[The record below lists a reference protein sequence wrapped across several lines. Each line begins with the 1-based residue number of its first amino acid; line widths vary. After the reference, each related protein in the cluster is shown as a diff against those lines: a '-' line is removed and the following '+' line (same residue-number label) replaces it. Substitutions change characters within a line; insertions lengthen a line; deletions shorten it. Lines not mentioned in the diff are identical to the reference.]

1 MNPTLTNTANET
13 IASSPALGPSLL
25 QAVAAL
31 LIVIGLIF
39 MTAWLLRRFAFG
51 GQLGRGLRQP
61 KPGRNLAITETLWV
75 DARHRVVT
83 ITDTTNTT
91 RSYTVLIGPQQAL
104 QLAENPPASMN
115 VLPHAISPPT
125 NK

>member
-1 MNPTLTNTANET
+1 MNPTLTNTTTDT
-13 IASSPALGPSLL
+13 IANGPALGPSLV

-39 MTAWLLRRFAFG
+39 LTAWLLRRFAFG

-61 KPGRNLAITETLWV
+61 KPGRTLSITETLWV

-83 ITDTTNTT
+83 ISDTTNVA
-91 RSYTVLIGPQQAL
+91 RHYTLLIGPQQAL
-104 QLAENPPASMN
+104 QLIENPTGSIDVTPS
-115 VLPHAISPPT
+115 V
-125 NK
+125 